1 MPTTTQ
7 DENAAL
13 PPISDELPED
23 TIKIM
28 LATDNHIGYNE
39 RDPIRGQDA
48 INTFKEI
55 LELAR
60 KHDVDFILLAGDLFH
75 ENRPSRDCL
84 YRTMALLREYSLCD
98 KPIQIELLSSP
109 DEGKADGFS
118 FPAINYEDSNLNVG
132 IPVFSIHGNH
142 DDPQGAGPDGALC
155 ALDVLSVAGLINYI
169 GKSDL
174 SASDDPNAGI
184 QIRPV
189 LLRKGATQLALYG
202 VGNVKDQRMHFELR
216 SNRVKMFMPKD
227 KDDWFN
233 ILLVH
238 QNRVKRGPLEAVP
251 EGMFDDS
258 INLVIWGHEHD
269 CRIVPEPVAG
279 KEYLITQPGSSVA
292 TSLADGEAI
301 PKHVALLEIQHN
313 TFQMTPIPLRT
324 VRPFVLDE
332 VNLSEAAETDG
343 IDITNQVSV
352 MKFLRERVNALIEQA
367 QEEWHERNEAVGIS
381 PAEAG
386 EMMLPLVRLKVETTG
401 VSVMSN
407 PVRFSQEFIGRVAN
421 PRDVLVFHRAKT
433 MTKGKVVA
441 DEPELSIDDPTIPI
455 AEKLQKVRVQNLV
468 REYLAAQEL
477 QLLGELGM
485 SDAIQTFVE
494 KDENRSISEFVNN
507 SLKAYEKK
515 LNSRNFNE
523 GNLDD
528 AVSVQDTLQNTFLST
543 YQLYEIKGENEK
555 EYEESQF
562 GKVFAH
568 ALAKSIRSDFIQA
581 PKAKGKARAKE
592 EEEEEEEAHSVDSME
607 VDDEILDGVGG
618 GGADEAFSEE
628 EPPPP
633 KKTTTR
639 AKASSSKAAVKPAA
653 RTKEK
658 APAKRGAKG
667 KQLFVPDSDEDDAEI
682 IEMPD
687 DDDDDDEPEPE
698 PAPKPRGRAGVLSG
712 ATKKAPAKKT
722 TATKGRQTK
731 LTMGASQASTRAPRA
746 AAKSARSKVQ
756 AAIELSD

>member
-1 MPTTTQ
+1 MFRQ
-7 DENAAL
+7 EHVAL
-13 PPISDELPED
+13 PPISDELPDD

-39 RDPIRGQDA
+39 RDPIRGQDS

-75 ENRPSRDCL
+75 ENRPSRDSL
-84 YRTMALLREYSLCD
+84 YRTMALLREYTLND
-98 KPIQIELLSSP
+98 KPVQIELLSNP
-109 DEGKADGFS
+109 DEGKADGFN
-118 FPAINYEDSNLNVG
+118 FPAINYEDPNLNVG

-155 ALDVLSVAGLINYI
+155 ALDMLSVAGLINYI

-184 QIRPV
+184 QIKPV
-189 LLRKGATQLALYG
+189 LLRKGTTQLALYG

-258 INLVIWGHEHD
+258 INLVVWGHEHD

-279 KEYLITQPGSSVA
+279 KEYFITQPGSSVA

-313 TFQMTPIPLRT
+313 TFQLTPIPLQT
-324 VRPFVLDE
+324 VRPFVLDD

-352 MKFLRERVNALIEQA
+352 MKFLRERVNALIDQA
-367 QEEWHERNEAVGIS
+367 QEEWHERNEAAGIS

-421 PRDVLVFHRAKT
+421 PRDVLVFHRAKA
-433 MTKGKVVA
+433 MAKGKVVA
-441 DEPELSIDDPTIPI
+441 DEPELSIDDPTIPV

-494 KDENRSISEFVNN
+494 KDENRSISEFVSK

-515 LNSRNFNE
+515 LNTRE
-523 GNLDD
+523 IHEANLDD
-528 AVSVQDTLQNTFLST
+528 A
-543 YQLYEIKGENEK
+543 LYEIKEEHEK
-555 EYEESQF
+555 EYQETQL
-562 GKVFAH
+562 GKV
-568 ALAKSIRSDFIQA
+568 
-581 PKAKGKARAKE
+581 PKAKGKARAE
-592 EEEEEEEAHSVDSME
+592 EDEDTHSVDSME
-607 VDDEILDGVGG
+607 VDDEMLAGVGG
-618 GGADEAFSEE
+618 GDNDEAFSEE
-628 EPPPP
+628 EPLPPP
-633 KKTTTR
+633 KKTTTSR
-639 AKASSSKAAVKPAA
+639 ATKGSTSKAASKSTAKPA
-653 RTKEK
+653 TKVPTK
-658 APAKRGAKG
+658 KGTRG
-667 KQLFVPDSDEDDAEI
+667 KQLFVPDSDEDEAEI
-682 IEMPD
+682 IDMPD
-687 DDDDDDEPEPE
+687 DDDGDEPEPE
-698 PAPKPRGRAGVLSG
+698 PAPKPRGRAGILSG
-712 ATKKAPAKKT
+712 ATKKAPAKKA
-722 TATKGRQTK
+722 TAVKGRQTK

-756 AAIELSD
+756 AAVGSL

>member
-1 MPTTTQ
+1 MFRQ
-7 DENAAL
+7 EHVAL
-13 PPISDELPED
+13 PPISDELPDD

-39 RDPIRGQDA
+39 RDPIRGQDS

-75 ENRPSRDCL
+75 ENRPSRDSL
-84 YRTMALLREYSLCD
+84 YRTMALLREYTLND
-98 KPIQIELLSSP
+98 KPVQIELLSNP
-109 DEGKADGFS
+109 DEGKADGFN
-118 FPAINYEDSNLNVG
+118 FPAINYEDPNLNVG

-155 ALDVLSVAGLINYI
+155 ALDMLSVAGLINYI

-184 QIRPV
+184 QIKPV
-189 LLRKGATQLALYG
+189 LLRKGTTQLALYG

-258 INLVIWGHEHD
+258 INLVVWGHEHD

-279 KEYLITQPGSSVA
+279 KEYFITQPGSSVA

-313 TFQMTPIPLRT
+313 TFQLTPIPLQT
-324 VRPFVLDE
+324 VRPFVLDD

-352 MKFLRERVNALIEQA
+352 MKFLRERVNALIDQA
-367 QEEWHERNEAVGIS
+367 QEEWHERNEAAGIS

-421 PRDVLVFHRAKT
+421 PRDVLVFHRAKA
-433 MTKGKVVA
+433 MAKGKVVA
-441 DEPELSIDDPTIPI
+441 DEPELSIDDPTIPV

-494 KDENRSISEFVNN
+494 KDENRSISEFVSK

-515 LNSRNFNE
+515 LNTRE
-523 GNLDD
+523 IHEANLDD
-528 AVSVQDTLQNTFLST
+528 A
-543 YQLYEIKGENEK
+543 LYEIKEEHEK
-555 EYEESQF
+555 EYQETQL
-562 GKVFAH
+562 GKV
-568 ALAKSIRSDFIQA
+568 

-592 EEEEEEEAHSVDSME
+592 DEDTHSVDSME
-607 VDDEILDGVGG
+607 VDDEMLAGVGG
-618 GGADEAFSEE
+618 GDDDEAFSEE
-628 EPPPP
+628 EPLPPP
-633 KKTTTR
+633 KKTTTSR
-639 AKASSSKAAVKPAA
+639 ATKGSTSKAASKSTAKPA
-653 RTKEK
+653 TKVPIK
-658 APAKRGAKG
+658 KGTRG
-667 KQLFVPDSDEDDAEI
+667 KQLFVPDSDEDEAEI
-682 IEMPD
+682 IDMPD
-687 DDDDDDEPEPE
+687 DDDDEEPEPE
-698 PAPKPRGRAGVLSG
+698 PAPKPRGRAGILSG
-712 ATKKAPAKKT
+712 ATKKAPAKKA
-722 TATKGRQTK
+722 TAVKGRQTK

-756 AAIELSD
+756 AAVGSL

>member
-1 MPTTTQ
+1 MSATNQ
-7 DENAAL
+7 DEHGAL
-13 PPISDELPED
+13 PPISDELPDD

-48 INTFKEI
+48 MNTFKEI

-84 YRTMALLREYSLCD
+84 YRTIALLREYTLGD
-98 KPIQIELLSSP
+98 KPIQIELLSNP

-155 ALDVLSVAGLINYI
+155 ALDVLSVAGVINYI

-184 QIRPV
+184 QIKPV

-238 QNRVKRGPLEAVP
+238 QNRVKRGSLEAVP

-258 INLVIWGHEHD
+258 INLVVWGHEHD

-279 KEYLITQPGSSVA
+279 KEYFITQPGSSVA

-313 TFQMTPIPLRT
+313 TFQLTPIPLRT

-367 QEEWHERNEAVGIS
+367 QEEWHERNEADGIS
-381 PAEAG
+381 PADAG

-441 DEPELSIDDPTIPI
+441 DEPELSIDDPTIPV

-494 KDENRSISEFVNN
+494 KDENRSISEFVNS

-515 LNSRNFNE
+515 LSGRE
-523 GNLDD
+523 VHEANLDD
-528 AVSVQDTLQNTFLST
+528 A
-543 YQLYEIKGENEK
+543 LYELKGEHEK
-555 EYEESQF
+555 EYQESQF
-562 GKVFAH
+562 GK
-568 ALAKSIRSDFIQA
+568 A
-581 PKAKGKARAKE
+581 PKVKGKARANDDDDD
-592 EEEEEEEAHSVDSME
+592 ARSVDSME
-607 VDDEILDGVGG
+607 VDAEMLDAAGG
-618 GGADEAFSEE
+618 GDGEAFSEE
-628 EPPPP
+628 EPLPPP

-639 AKASSSKAAVKPAA
+639 AKASTSKATTKFAA
-653 RTKEK
+653 KSTAK

-667 KQLFVPDSDEDDAEI
+667 KQLFVPDSDDDDAEVI
-682 IEMPD
+682 DLPD

-712 ATKKAPAKKT
+712 VTKKAPAKKT
-722 TATKGRQTK
+722 TAAKGRQTK
-731 LTMGASQASTRAPRA
+731 LTVGASQASTRAPRA

>member
-1 MPTTTQ
+1 MFRQ
-7 DENAAL
+7 EHVAL
-13 PPISDELPED
+13 PPISDELPDD

-39 RDPIRGQDA
+39 RDPIRGQDS

-75 ENRPSRDCL
+75 ENRPSRDSL
-84 YRTMALLREYSLCD
+84 YRTMALLREYTLND
-98 KPIQIELLSSP
+98 KPVQIELLSNP
-109 DEGKADGFS
+109 DEGKADGFN
-118 FPAINYEDSNLNVG
+118 FPAINYEDPNLNVG

-155 ALDVLSVAGLINYI
+155 ALDMLSVAGLINYI

-184 QIRPV
+184 QIKPV
-189 LLRKGATQLALYG
+189 LLRKGTTQLSLYG

-258 INLVIWGHEHD
+258 INLVVWGHEHD

-279 KEYLITQPGSSVA
+279 KEYFITQPGSSVA

-313 TFQMTPIPLRT
+313 TFQLTPIPLQT
-324 VRPFVLDE
+324 VRPFVLDD

-352 MKFLRERVNALIEQA
+352 MKFLRERVNALIDQA
-367 QEEWHERNEAVGIS
+367 QEEWHERNEAAGIS

-421 PRDVLVFHRAKT
+421 PRDVLVFHRAKA
-433 MTKGKVVA
+433 MAKGKVVA
-441 DEPELSIDDPTIPI
+441 DEPELSIDDPTIPV

-494 KDENRSISEFVNN
+494 KDENRSISEFVSK

-515 LNSRNFNE
+515 LNTRE
-523 GNLDD
+523 IHEANLDD
-528 AVSVQDTLQNTFLST
+528 A
-543 YQLYEIKGENEK
+543 LYEIKEEHEK
-555 EYEESQF
+555 EYQETQL
-562 GKVFAH
+562 GKV
-568 ALAKSIRSDFIQA
+568 
-581 PKAKGKARAKE
+581 PKAKGKTRAKE
-592 EEEEEEEAHSVDSME
+592 DEDTHSVDSME
-607 VDDEILDGVGG
+607 VDDEMLSGVGG
-618 GGADEAFSEE
+618 GDDDEAFSEE
-628 EPPPP
+628 EPLPPP
-633 KKTTTR
+633 KKTTTSR
-639 AKASSSKAAVKPAA
+639 ATKGSTSKAASKSTAKPA
-653 RTKEK
+653 TKVPTK
-658 APAKRGAKG
+658 KGTRG
-667 KQLFVPDSDEDDAEI
+667 KQLFVPDSDEDEAKI
-682 IEMPD
+682 IDMPDD

-698 PAPKPRGRAGVLSG
+698 PAPKPRGRAGILSG
-712 ATKKAPAKKT
+712 ATKKAPAKKA
-722 TATKGRQTK
+722 TAVKGRQTK

>member
-1 MPTTTQ
+1 MRLL
-7 DENAAL
+7 L
-13 PPISDELPED
+13 PLATMPED

-60 KHDVDFILLAGDLFH
+60 KNDVDFILLAGDLFH

-84 YRTMALLREYSLCD
+84 YRTIALLREYTLGD
-98 KPIQIELLSSP
+98 KPVQIELLSDP
-109 DEGKADGFS
+109 DEGKADGIT
-118 FPAINYEDSNLNVG
+118 FPAINYEDQNLNVG

-142 DDPQGAGPDGALC
+142 DDPQGAGPEGALC
-155 ALDVLSVAGLINYI
+155 ALDLLSVSGVINYI

-184 QIRPV
+184 QIKPV

-258 INLVIWGHEHD
+258 INLVVWGHEHD
-269 CRIVPEPVAG
+269 CRIQPEPVAG

-313 TFQMTPIPLRT
+313 TFQLTPIPLRT
-324 VRPFVLDE
+324 VRPFVLDD
-332 VNLSEAAETDG
+332 VILSEAAETEGLD
-343 IDITNQVSV
+343 TANQIEV
-352 MKFLRERVNALIEQA
+352 MKFLRGRVNALIDQA
-367 QEEWHERNEAVGIS
+367 REEWEQRNEDAGIS
-381 PAEAG
+381 PEEAG
-386 EMMLPLVRLKVETTG
+386 QMMLPLVRLKVETTG

-421 PRDVLVFHRAKT
+421 PRDVLVFHRAKSFANR
-433 MTKGKVVA
+433 GSKVVA
-441 DEPELSIDDPTIPI
+441 DEPELSIDDPNISAT
-455 AEKLQKVRVQNLV
+455 EKLQKVRVQNLV

-477 QLLGELGM
+477 QLLGESGM

-494 KDENRSISEFVNN
+494 KDENRSISEFVSK

-515 LNSRNFNE
+515 LNSRGDVQE
-523 GNLDD
+523 ADLDD
-528 AVSVQDTLQNTFLST
+528 AL
-543 YQLYEIKGENEK
+543 YQIKEEHEK
-555 EYEESQF
+555 EYQETQF
-562 GKVFAH
+562 G
-568 ALAKSIRSDFIQA
+568 QA
-581 PKAKGKARAKE
+581 SRTKDRGKARANDDDSDAK
-592 EEEEEEEAHSVDSME
+592 SVDSME
-607 VDDEILDGVGG
+607 VDDAIAVAGG
-618 GGADEAFSEE
+618 GDDNMDILS
-628 EPPPP
+628 
-633 KKTTTR
+633 
-639 AKASSSKAAVKPAA
+639 
-653 RTKEK
+653 
-658 APAKRGAKG
+658 
-667 KQLFVPDSDEDDAEI
+667 EDD
-682 IEMPD
+682 
-687 DDDDDDEPEPE
+687 PE
-698 PAPKPRGRAGVLSG
+698 PAPKKASTSRAKKAPAAKPTAKAAAKPAAKAKAKAKAPAKGKGKALFVPESDDEAEVIDLPEDDDDEEEEPAPKPKGRAGVL
-712 ATKKAPAKKT
+712 
-722 TATKGRQTK
+722 R
-731 LTMGASQASTRAPRA
+731 R
-746 AAKSARSKVQ
+746 V
-756 AAIELSD
+756 

>member
-1 MPTTTQ
+1 MSVAER
-7 DENAAL
+7 DEHAPL

-48 INTFKEI
+48 MNTFKEV

-84 YRTMALLREYSLCD
+84 YRTIALLREYTFGD
-98 KPIQIELLSSP
+98 KPVQVELLSDP

-118 FPAINYEDSNLNVG
+118 FPAINYEDFNLNVG

-155 ALDVLSVAGLINYI
+155 ALDVLSVAGVINYI

-184 QIRPV
+184 QIKPV

-227 KDDWFN
+227 KDNWFN

-238 QNRVKRGPLEAVP
+238 QNRCVYPDPQVLYRNVNALSVKRGPLEAVP

-258 INLVIWGHEHD
+258 INLVVWGHEHD

-279 KEYLITQPGSSVA
+279 KEYFITQPGSSVA

-301 PKHVALLEIQHN
+301 PKHVGLLEIQHN
-313 TFQMTPIPLRT
+313 TFQLTPIPLRT

-332 VNLSEAAETDG
+332 VNLMEASETDG
-343 IDITNQVSV
+343 LDTTNQVAV
-352 MKFLRERVNALIEQA
+352 MKFLRERVNALIDQA
-367 QEEWHERNEAVGIS
+367 REEWQERNEEAGIS
-381 PAEAG
+381 PADAG
-386 EMMLPLVRLKVETTG
+386 EMMLPLVETTG

-433 MTKGKVVA
+433 MTRGAKVVA
-441 DEPELSIDDPTIPI
+441 DEPELSIDDPTIPA

-515 LNSRNFNE
+515 INGRKDIHE
-523 GNLDD
+523 ANLDD
-528 AVSVQDTLQNTFLST
+528 A
-543 YQLYEIKGENEK
+543 LYEIKEEHAK
-555 EYEESQF
+555 EYEETQL
-562 GKVFAH
+562 GQVPTK
-568 ALAKSIRSDFIQA
+568 
-581 PKAKGKARAKE
+581 PKGKARANE
-592 EEEEEEEAHSVDSME
+592 GSDAGSVDSME
-607 VDDEILDGVGG
+607 VDDSLLEGARGG
-618 GGADEAFSEE
+618 NEEFSED
-628 EPPPP
+628 EPAPPP
-633 KKTTTR
+633 KKATTSR
-639 AKASSSKAAVKPAA
+639 ATKASSTKAAAKPAA
-653 RTKEK
+653 KSTAK
-658 APAKRGAKG
+658 APAKGKGRG
-667 KQLFVPDSDEDDAEI
+667 KQLFAPASDDDDAEI
-682 IEMPD
+682 IEMPEED
-687 DDDDDDEPEPE
+687 EDESEPEP
-698 PAPKPRGRAGVLSG
+698 PPKPKGRAGVLSG
-712 ATKKAPAKKT
+712 ATKKAPAKKAATGT
-722 TATKGRQTK
+722 TKSRQTK
-731 LTMGASQASTRAPRA
+731 LTVGSSQASTRAPRA

>member
-1 MPTTTQ
+1 MSKMPATDQ
-7 DENAAL
+7 DEHAAL

-60 KHDVDFILLAGDLFH
+60 QHDVDFILLAGDLFH

-84 YRTMALLREYSLCD
+84 YRTIALLREYTFND
-98 KPIQIELLSSP
+98 RPVQIELLSNP

-118 FPAINYEDSNLNVG
+118 FPAVNYEDSNLNVG

-155 ALDVLSVAGLINYI
+155 ALDLLSVAGVINYI

-184 QIRPV
+184 QIKPV
-189 LLRKGATQLALYG
+189 LLRKGTTQLALYG

-258 INLVIWGHEHD
+258 INLVVWGHEHD

-279 KEYLITQPGSSVA
+279 KEYFITQPGSSVA

-313 TFQMTPIPLRT
+313 TFQLTPIPLRT
-324 VRPFVLDE
+324 VRPFVLDD

-367 QEEWHERNEAVGIS
+367 QEEWHERNEAAGIS

-441 DEPELSIDDPTIPI
+441 DEPELSIDDPTIPV

-477 QLLGELGM
+477 QLLGEPGM

-515 LNSRNFNE
+515 LNGRDVQE
-523 GNLDD
+523 ANLDD
-528 AVSVQDTLQNTFLST
+528 A
-543 YQLYEIKGENEK
+543 LYELKGEHEK
-555 EYEESQF
+555 EYQESQF
-562 GKVFAH
+562 GK
-568 ALAKSIRSDFIQA
+568 A
-581 PKAKGKARAKE
+581 PNLKGKARAKE
-592 EEEEEEEAHSVDSME
+592 DDDALSVDSME
-607 VDDEILDGVGG
+607 VDDDMLDGVGG
-618 GGADEAFSEE
+618 GDDEAFSEE

-639 AKASSSKAAVKPAA
+639 AKASTSKATTKTTAKSTAKP
-653 RTKEK
+653 
-658 APAKRGAKG
+658 PAKRGAKS
-667 KQLFVPDSDEDDAEI
+667 KQLFSPDSDDDAEI
-682 IEMPD
+682 IELPD
-687 DDDDDDEPEPE
+687 DEDDEDEPEPE

-712 ATKKAPAKKT
+712 ATKKTTAKKTT
-722 TATKGRQTK
+722 TATKGKQTK
-731 LTMGASQASTRAPRA
+731 LTMGASQASARAPRA

>member
-238 QNRVKRGPLEAVP
+238 QNRCVDGARDRGELERSAYQHKRVNKCSQRDWFPNMSTGTP
-251 EGMFDDS
+251 
-258 INLVIWGHEHD
+258 
-269 CRIVPEPVAG
+269 
-279 KEYLITQPGSSVA
+279 SSVLT
-292 TSLADGEAI
+292 TS
-301 PKHVALLEIQHN
+301 
-313 TFQMTPIPLRT
+313 
-324 VRPFVLDE
+324 
-332 VNLSEAAETDG
+332 
-343 IDITNQVSV
+343 
-352 MKFLRERVNALIEQA
+352 
-367 QEEWHERNEAVGIS
+367 
-381 PAEAG
+381 
-386 EMMLPLVRLKVETTG
+386 
-401 VSVMSN
+401 
-407 PVRFSQEFIGRVAN
+407 
-421 PRDVLVFHRAKT
+421 AKW
-433 MTKGKVVA
+433 
-441 DEPELSIDDPTIPI
+441 
-455 AEKLQKVRVQNLV
+455 
-468 REYLAAQEL
+468 
-477 QLLGELGM
+477 
-485 SDAIQTFVE
+485 
-494 KDENRSISEFVNN
+494 
-507 SLKAYEKK
+507 
-515 LNSRNFNE
+515 
-523 GNLDD
+523 
-528 AVSVQDTLQNTFLST
+528 
-543 YQLYEIKGENEK
+543 YQL
-555 EYEESQF
+555 
-562 GKVFAH
+562 
-568 ALAKSIRSDFIQA
+568 
-581 PKAKGKARAKE
+581 P
-592 EEEEEEEAHSVDSME
+592 VDR
-607 VDDEILDGVGG
+607 L
-618 GGADEAFSEE
+618 
-628 EPPPP
+628 
-633 KKTTTR
+633 
-639 AKASSSKAAVKPAA
+639 
-653 RTKEK
+653 
-658 APAKRGAKG
+658 
-667 KQLFVPDSDEDDAEI
+667 
-682 IEMPD
+682 
-687 DDDDDDEPEPE
+687 
-698 PAPKPRGRAGVLSG
+698 
-712 ATKKAPAKKT
+712 
-722 TATKGRQTK
+722 
-731 LTMGASQASTRAPRA
+731 
-746 AAKSARSKVQ
+746 
-756 AAIELSD
+756 

>member
-1 MPTTTQ
+1 MSAVNQ
-7 DENAAL
+7 DGSGAL

-48 INTFKEI
+48 INTFKEV

-84 YRTMALLREYSLCD
+84 YRTIALLREYTLGD
-98 KPIQIELLSSP
+98 KPIQIELLSNP

-155 ALDVLSVAGLINYI
+155 ALDVLSVAGVINYI

-184 QIRPV
+184 QIKPV

-258 INLVIWGHEHD
+258 INLVVWGHEHD

-279 KEYLITQPGSSVA
+279 KEYFITQPGSSVA

-313 TFQMTPIPLRT
+313 TFQLTPIPLRT

-367 QEEWHERNEAVGIS
+367 QEDWHERNEAAGIS
-381 PAEAG
+381 PADAG

-421 PRDVLVFHRAKT
+421 PRDVLVFHRAKI
-433 MTKGKVVA
+433 MSKGKVVA
-441 DEPELSIDDPTIPI
+441 DEPELSIDDPTIPV

-494 KDENRSISEFVNN
+494 KDENRSISEFVNS

-515 LNSRNFNE
+515 LSGRDVHE
-523 GNLDD
+523 ANLDD
-528 AVSVQDTLQNTFLST
+528 A
-543 YQLYEIKGENEK
+543 LYELKGEHEK
-555 EYEESQF
+555 EYEESQI
-562 GKVFAH
+562 G
-568 ALAKSIRSDFIQA
+568 RA
-581 PKAKGKARAKE
+581 PKPKGKARANDDDD
-592 EEEEEEEAHSVDSME
+592 ARSADSME
-607 VDDEILDGVGG
+607 VDDDAFDGIGG
-618 GGADEAFSEE
+618 GDGNEAFSEE
-628 EPPPP
+628 EPAPQP

-639 AKASSSKAAVKPAA
+639 AKASTSKAKPAA
-653 RTKEK
+653 KTTAK

-667 KQLFVPDSDEDDAEI
+667 KQLFVPDSDDDAEV
-682 IEMPD
+682 IELPD
-687 DDDDDDEPEPE
+687 DDDDEESE
-698 PAPKPRGRAGVLSG
+698 PAPPPKPRGRAGVLSG

-722 TATKGRQTK
+722 TAAKGKQTK

-756 AAIELSD
+756 ATIELSD